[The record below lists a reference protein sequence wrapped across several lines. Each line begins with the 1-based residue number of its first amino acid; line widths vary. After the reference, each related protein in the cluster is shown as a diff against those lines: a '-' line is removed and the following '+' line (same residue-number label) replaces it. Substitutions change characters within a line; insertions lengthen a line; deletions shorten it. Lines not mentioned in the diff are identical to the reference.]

1 MQRGFVFA
9 LFLCL
14 LAAPVFSQKPVAL
27 DNTHKQYI
35 FSGNEFQL
43 LEDKSN
49 KLTINDI
56 MADSLYHRFKI
67 NSDFYPKNYD
77 LNATYW
83 YKIKIKFTQP
93 LDLNSSV
100 FEFYDQTT
108 DHITVYQPDT
118 NGRYVQTTEG
128 AAMAFGNRLFK
139 HKNFEFPIY
148 NRSKGERI
156 YYIKIQSQNQVN
168 VIIVYRKI
176 SHFIY
181 YALTEYLTYGI
192 FYGMI
197 LIFCFHNL
205 LMFIAVKKRSYL
217 FYVLYILSVGLYEMC
232 TDGIAFQYIWPNA
245 PNWNEYAY
253 GTALYLVSLFALL
266 FTRDLLHVRS
276 INHKLYRLINYTI
289 LLRTLYFIFCLF
301 EHKYFIYKFIEFIP
315 LSLAFISGI
324 VIRNSGFKPAR
335 FFVLGYAFLFFGFI
349 CKALSVLGFFQGLSG
364 VIGFYSLGFS
374 FILEMTFLSF
384 AIGDQVRL
392 FRREKEAA
400 MDATI
405 KQMAINS
412 TLKDTLNQELEI
424 KVEERT
430 QEAINKS
437 KQIFEQAQFIEQQNK
452 ELLYINEQLEKQAAE
467 ISMMNVLLEQDNTE
481 LKHNIEK
488 VNDARAL
495 STELSFEEF
504 SAKYPDQESCNKF
517 LAHLKWNNG
526 FSCIKCANV
535 SFHAGRAPYSRRCTK
550 CNYEESVLFNTIFQN
565 NRIPINKAF
574 YIVYLMYTTK
584 GAISSYQLSEK
595 IGIRQSTCWQYAIRI
610 KKVMD
615 DHKRE
620 VRKSD
625 NKGWSKLVMDNHP
638 THKEVHKLQ
647 APHHN

>member
-1 MQRGFVFA
+1 MQRGFILVLLLSLFA
-9 LFLCL
+9 T
-14 LAAPVFSQKPVAL
+14 PVFSQKPVNL
-27 DNTHKQYI
+27 DNAQKQYI
-35 FSGNEFQL
+35 FSANEIQV
-43 LEDKSN
+43 LEDRSN
-49 KLTINDI
+49 KLTIKDI
-56 MADSLYHRFKI
+56 RADTAGHRFI
-67 NSDFYPKNYD
+67 TNSAFYPTNTN
-77 LNATYW
+77 LTASYW
-83 YKIKIKFTQP
+83 YKIKINFTQP
-93 LDLNSSV
+93 LDLNSSI

-108 DHITVYQPDT
+108 DHISVYQPDT
-118 NGRYVQTTEG
+118 NGHYVETTEG
-128 AAMAFGNRLFK
+128 AAMAFNGRLFR

-148 NRSKGERI
+148 SRTKGERT
-156 YYIKIQSQNQVN
+156 YYIRIRSQNQVN
-168 VIIVYRKI
+168 VIVVYRKI
-176 SHFIY
+176 SYFIY

-205 LMFIAVKKRSYL
+205 LMFVAVKKRSYL

-232 TDGIAFQYIWPNA
+232 TDGIAFQYIWPQA
-245 PNWNEYAY
+245 PSWNEYAY

-266 FTRDLLHVRS
+266 FTRDLLRVRS
-276 INHKLYRLINYTI
+276 LNPTLYRLINYTI
-289 LLRTLYFIFCLF
+289 SLRTLYFVFCIF
-301 EHKYFIYKFIEFIP
+301 EHQYFIYKFIEFVP
-315 LSLAFISGI
+315 LSLAFITGI
-324 VIRNSGFKPAR
+324 IIRNSGFKPAR
-335 FFVLGYAFLFFGFI
+335 FFVLGYTFLFLGFI
-349 CKALSVLGFFQGLSG
+349 CKAISVLGYFQWLSN
-364 VIGFYSLGFS
+364 VVGFYSLGFS

-405 KQMAINS
+405 KQMEINNQ
-412 TLKDTLNQELEI
+412 LKDTLNQELEI

-430 QEAINKS
+430 QEVINKS
-437 KQIFEQAQFIEQQNK
+437 KQIFDQAQFIEQQNK
-452 ELLYINEQLEKQAAE
+452 ELLYINEQLERQASE
-467 ISMMNVLLEQDNTE
+467 ISRMNVLLEKDNTE

-517 LAHLKWNNG
+517 LAQLKWANG
-526 FSCIKCANV
+526 FSCIKCGNV
-535 SFHAGRAPYSRRCTK
+535 NYHAGRAPYSRRCTK

-584 GAISSYQLSEK
+584 GSISSYQLSEK

-615 DHKRE
+615 EQKRT
-620 VRKSD
+620 VRKGD
-625 NKGWSKLVMDNHP
+625 NKGWSKLVIDRHP
-638 THKEVHKLQ
+638 TPKEVHKLQ

>member
-1 MQRGFVFA
+1 MQRGFIFA
-9 LFLCL
+9 LL
-14 LAAPVFSQKPVAL
+14 LSLFAAPVFSQKPVNL
-27 DNTHKQYI
+27 DNAQKQYI
-35 FSGNEFQL
+35 FSANEFQI

-49 KLTINDI
+49 KLTLKEI
-56 MADSLYHRFKI
+56 MADSTSHRFVA
-67 NSDFYPKNYD
+67 NSAFYPTNTN

-83 YKIKIKFTQP
+83 YKIKINFTQP
-93 LDLNSSV
+93 LDLNSSI

-118 NGRYVQTTEG
+118 SGRYVATTEG
-128 AAMAFGNRLFK
+128 ASMAFATRLFR

-148 NRSKGERI
+148 NRAKGLRT
-156 YYIKIQSQNQVN
+156 YYIQIQSQNQVN
-168 VIIVYRKI
+168 VIVVYRKI

-205 LMFIAVKKRSYL
+205 LMFIAVKRRSYL
-217 FYVLYILSVGLYEMC
+217 FYMLYILSVGLYEMC
-232 TDGIAFQYIWPNA
+232 TDGIAFQYIWPHA
-245 PNWNEYAY
+245 PGWNEYAY
-253 GTALYLVSLFALL
+253 GTALYSVSLFALL
-266 FTRDLLHVRS
+266 FTRDLLRVRS
-276 INHKLYRLINYTI
+276 LNPVLYRLINYTI
-289 LLRTLYFIFCLF
+289 LLRTLFFVFCLF
-301 EHKYFIYKFIEFIP
+301 EHRYFIYKFVEFIP
-315 LSLAFISGI
+315 LSLAFITGI
-324 VIRNSGFKPAR
+324 IIRNGGFKPAR
-335 FFVLGYAFLFFGFI
+335 FFVLGYTFLFLGFI
-349 CKALSVLGFFQGLSG
+349 CKAVSVLGYFQWLSN

-405 KQMAINS
+405 KQMEINNQ
-412 TLKDTLNQELEI
+412 LKDTLNHELEI

-437 KQIFEQAQFIEQQNK
+437 KQIFEQARFIEQQNK
-452 ELLYINEQLEKQAAE
+452 ELLYINEQLERQASE
-467 ISMMNVLLEQDNTE
+467 ISRMNVLLEKDNTE

-517 LAHLKWNNG
+517 LAHLKWANG
-526 FSCIKCANV
+526 FSCIKCGNINY
-535 SFHAGRAPYSRRCTK
+535 HTGRAPYSRRCTK

-615 DHKRE
+615 EHKRDA
-620 VRKSD
+620 RKGD
-625 NKGWSKLVMDNHP
+625 NKGWSKLVMDRHSTP
-638 THKEVHKLQ
+638 KEVHKLQ
-647 APHHN
+647 APQHN